1 MQSTLHWYEEWCST
15 SMSISWQYCY
25 VWLLSA
31 SYLSV
36 DVGQLQTFTHIAL
49 MTQCT
54 DGSSVD
60 LLTALDQVGM
70 KLAPLIFHLQKS
82 EGLKSFMECCCALQ
96 REYLSEIPEK
106 VVSKSGIYWFSCY
119 HGFAV
124 VCCQCWLTCFKII
137 VIRCD
142 FSFNSGCVVKT

>member
-1 MQSTLHWYEEWCST
+1 M
-15 SMSISWQYCY
+15 
-25 VWLLSA
+25 
-31 SYLSV
+31 SV

-49 MTQCT
+49 MTQCA

-96 REYLSEIPEK
+96 CEHLSGIPER
-106 VVSKSGIYWFSCY
+106 VVSKSGIY
-119 HGFAV
+119 
-124 VCCQCWLTCFKII
+124 
-137 VIRCD
+137 
-142 FSFNSGCVVKT
+142 

>member
-1 MQSTLHWYEEWCST
+1 M
-15 SMSISWQYCY
+15 
-25 VWLLSA
+25 SA
-31 SYLSV
+31 SCLSI
-36 DVGQLQTFTHIAL
+36 DVSQLQTFTHIAL

-96 REYLSEIPEK
+96 CEHLSGIPEK
-106 VVSKSGIYWFSCY
+106 VVSKSGI
-119 HGFAV
+119 
-124 VCCQCWLTCFKII
+124 L
-137 VIRCD
+137 
-142 FSFNSGCVVKT
+142 